1 MHACIVKRNP
11 KISVEDIQGTLQSLK
26 SHGFR
31 SINIADHP
39 DLEADLWLYN
49 GEKVMEF
56 LNNDCSIIQFGEAF
70 REETRGKKKYLI
82 SSSKNTPV
90 PSFILSLVDNNATNT
105 KKFLEEYPNCL
116 ESHFK
121 YAMMCMQKGDHKT
134 AFKHFEEGRKWLNE
148 PLKSKGWIKKWHRY
162 SCDFESS
169 ICAYYT
175 GEYAKG
181 QFYTD
186 RVIINPEAPQSF
198 VQRSYNNYEF
208 YIKGHPLPVLW
219 TKEYFVEDMDDVP
232 PAIQGYKSL
241 NPSLFLRP
249 DGNLYLNIRIVNWS
263 VNPVGFNQY
272 STPHPK
278 NKYKTKNLL
287 AIINEEGDYV
297 QKPQIVDKTGLAIQK
312 LRSHHIDGFEDCRLY
327 ALSSNEEEDTLHF
340 ITNYTKN
347 NSKGDMRLS
356 LGTIACPKQSPPRYT
371 SLVPITGYGD
381 TITQKNWLLYDKK
394 GTKVQCVYGYNPFTI
409 IEIDLE
415 TGSVVVPISQAQ
427 LPMRSGEFRGSG
439 GPVPFED
446 GYLLV
451 IHQVY
456 YKSHRGRRYLH
467 RFIRLDNNYLP
478 THISML
484 WYLQSDSIEYVSTL
498 HAISPDKILIGYG
511 LCDKCACLTCV
522 DTKIISEMLRPIA
535 DYL

>member
-1 MHACIVKRNP
+1 MKNRSN
-11 KISVEDIQGTLQSLK
+11 ISIEDIQGTLHSLQ
-26 SHGFR
+26 SHGFD
-31 SINIADHP
+31 SINITDHP
-39 DLEADLWLYN
+39 DIDADLWLYN
-49 GEKVMEF
+49 GEKVVEV
-56 LNNDCSIIQFGEAF
+56 LEDEYSVIQFNEVF
-70 REETRGKKKYLI
+70 REETRGKKSCLI
-82 SSSKNTPV
+82 SVSKNTPI
-90 PSFILSLVDNNATNT
+90 PPFILSLVDNDTTNI
-105 KKFLEEYPNCL
+105 KKFLEDYPNCL

-121 YAMMCMQKGDHKT
+121 YAMLCMRNHDHKT

-148 PLKSKGWIKKWHRY
+148 PLKPKGWVKTWHRY

-169 ICAYYT
+169 LCAYYA
-175 GEYAKG
+175 GEREKG

-186 RVIINPEAPQSF
+186 RVIVNPQAPGPLL
-198 VQRSYNNYEF
+198 QRSYHNYEF
-208 YIKGHPLPVLW
+208 YIADHPLPALW
-219 TKEYFVEDMDDVP
+219 TKEYFVQDMDDVP
-232 PAIQGYKSL
+232 PTIEGYKSL

-263 VNPVGFNQY
+263 VNPIGFNQY

-287 AIINEEGDYV
+287 AVVDGEGDYV
-297 QKPQIVDKTGLAIQK
+297 QKPQVVDKTGLPIQK
-312 LRSHHIDGFEDCRLY
+312 LRSHRIDGFEDCRLY
-327 ALSSNEEEDTLHF
+327 ALSSTEEEDTLHF

-347 NSKGDMRLS
+347 NPKGDMRLS
-356 LGTIACPKQSPPRYT
+356 LGTITCTKESPPQYT

-381 TITQKNWLLYDKK
+381 NITQKNWLLYDKEGSK
-394 GTKVQCVYGYNPFTI
+394 TKAVYGYNPFTI

-415 TGSVVVPISQAQ
+415 TGVASPISQAQ
-427 LPMRSGEFRGSG
+427 LPIRSGEFRGSG

-456 YKSHRGRRYLH
+456 YKSHGGRRYLH
-467 RFIRLDNNYLP
+467 RFIKLDRDYLP
-478 THISML
+478 THISMP
-484 WYLQSDSIEYVSTL
+484 WYLQSDNIEYISTMR
-498 HAISPDKILIGYG
+498 AISPGKILIGYG

-522 DTKIISEMLRPIA
+522 ETKTISGMLRPIA